1 MSGRFVRASKYR
13 HVHGQAAKK
22 EKSFLGVRAETTG
35 EGNYIAASSS
45 YWACALQGGGGPVQ
59 AIQHKAIGR
68 IEVSAP
74 KINVHKSKVVDLEF
88 SPFAD
93 TLLATASEDG
103 TVKLTLLP
111 ADGLKADISQAVQT
125 LEGHQKKLSLIRW
138 HPTAN
143 NVLSS
148 CAYDNAVKLWDVE
161 KGKELFSIDEHPD
174 FPISMEWN
182 EDGSLLATSCKDKY
196 IRLFDPR
203 KKGSVSKGLGLG
215 GAKGQRVVW
224 FSNLGKVATV
234 GFQANNSRGYSLF
247 DQKNMAQPVANAD
260 LDSAAGVF
268 IPYYDPDT
276 SMLYLAGKGDAAV
289 RYWEITNEEPYVHF
303 LSEFRD
309 NESTKGACF
318 LPKTLCDTTKCEV
331 AICYRVMKDFVS
343 PISFQVPRKSEMFQA
358 DIFPDTYAY
367 RPVMTADEWAGGAN
381 KAPLKKSMKPGAAGP
396 AGGIAADT
404 KFSEAKSPAG
414 GAAAAGAGAA
424 AAAGGNSAAALQAQ
438 LDAANARIKEL
449 EAEVAKLKG
458 GN

>member
-13 HVHGQAAKK
+13 HVFGTPAKK
-22 EKSFLGVRAETTG
+22 EKAFLGVRAECTG
-35 EGNYIAASSS
+35 EGNFIAASSA

-59 AIQHKAIGR
+59 AITHKGIGR

-74 KINVHKSKVVDLEF
+74 KINVHKSKVVDLDF
-88 SPFAD
+88 SPFVD

-103 TVKLTLLP
+103 TVKLTQLP
-111 ADGLKADISQAVQT
+111 VGGLTADISQAAQT
-125 LEGHQKKLSLIRW
+125 LEGHQKKLSLLRW
-138 HPTAN
+138 HPTAT

-148 CAYDNAVKLWDVE
+148 CAYDNAVKVWDVE
-161 KGKELFSIDEHPD
+161 KGKEIASIEEHPD

-196 IRLFDPR
+196 IRIFDPR
-203 KKGSVSKGLGLG
+203 KKGSVAKGLGLG

-224 FSNLGKVATV
+224 LGGLGKVITV

-247 DQKNMAQPVANAD
+247 DTKKMDTAVANAD
-260 LDSAAGVF
+260 LDQAAGVF
-268 IPYYDPDT
+268 IPYFDADT

-289 RYWEITNEEPYVHF
+289 KYWEIVNEEPYVHF

-318 LPKTLCDTTKCEV
+318 LPKTMCDTTKCEV
-331 AICYRVMKDFVS
+331 AICYRVMKDHVS
-343 PISFQVPRKSEMFQA
+343 PISFCVPRKSEMFQA

-367 RPVMTADEWAGGAN
+367 KPVMTADEYASGAN

-396 AGGIAADT
+396 TGGVSTDS
-404 KFSEAKSPAG
+404 KFSSDNKSAAAPAASAAAPAG
-414 GAAAAGAGAA
+414 GQSVAQ
-424 AAAGGNSAAALQAQ
+424 LQAA